1 VRVAGCDLACSYC
14 DTPDARPPDAGR
26 DMTVAEVLAR
36 LDETG
41 LPWCM
46 ITGGEPL
53 LQAEDVNALVVAL
66 IRRGHEVMVET
77 SGAHPIDLVDVRARR
92 IVDVK
97 TPGSGMAD
105 RMDWRNLERL
115 TPRDEVKFVL
125 TGRPDYDWAKEVVES
140 HGLVA
145 RCPVL
150 FGSADSAALVRR
162 PACGPLPSTLSPD
175 APAPFGLGL
184 AARAQGKRRV
194 ALAAC
199 PPVLP
204 PNRLRTAGR
213 DRPCHTLSAPA
224 LACGKG
230 LTPATQGAKNTSH
243 L

>member
-1 VRVAGCDLACSYC
+1 MRVFEIFRSIQGETTRAGVPMDFVRLAGCDLACTYC
-14 DTPDARPPDAGR
+14 DTPAARPPDAGR

-53 LQAEDVNALVVAL
+53 LQAEDVNALVVEL
-66 IRRGHEVMVET
+66 VRRGREVMVET
-77 SGAHPIDLVDVRARR
+77 SGTHPIDLVDARARR

-140 HGLVA
+140 HGLLA

-150 FGSADSAALVRR
+150 FGSAWPLLDPKALAGWLIEDALAVR
-162 PACGPLPSTLSPD
+162 LNLQIHKM
-175 APAPFGLGL
+175 LGL
-184 AARAQGKRRV
+184 
-194 ALAAC
+194 
-199 PPVLP
+199 P
-204 PNRLRTAGR
+204 
-213 DRPCHTLSAPA
+213 
-224 LACGKG
+224 
-230 LTPATQGAKNTSH
+230 
-243 L
+243 

>member
-1 VRVAGCDLACSYC
+1 MRVFEIFRSIQGETTHVGLPMAFVRVAGCDLECSYC
-14 DTPDARPPDAGR
+14 DTPDARPPDAGH

-53 LQAEDVNALVVAL
+53 LQYAEVNALIGEL
-66 IRRGHEVMVET
+66 IAEGREVLVET
-77 SGAHPIDLVDVRARR
+77 SGAHPIDLVDARARR

-125 TGRPDYDWAKEVVES
+125 TGRPDYDWAKEVVRHHRLAE
-140 HGLVA
+140 

-150 FGSADSAALVRR
+150 FGAADLGAPVRR
-162 PACGPLPSTLSPD
+162 PACGPLPSTFSRD
-175 APAPFGLGL
+175 APAPLGPGL
-184 AARAQGKRRV
+184 AARTVAEWILAD
-194 ALAAC
+194 ALA
-199 PPVLP
+199 VRLNLQIHKMLGLP
-204 PNRLRTAGR
+204 
-213 DRPCHTLSAPA
+213 
-224 LACGKG
+224 
-230 LTPATQGAKNTSH
+230 
-243 L
+243 

>member
-1 VRVAGCDLACSYC
+1 MRVFEIFRSIQGETTRVGLPMAFVRVAGCDLACSYC

-53 LQAEDVNALVVAL
+53 LQSAEVNALIGEL
-66 IRRGHEVMVET
+66 IAEGREVLVET
-77 SGAHPIDLVDVRARR
+77 SGAHPIDLLDARARR

-150 FGSADSAALVRR
+150 FGSAWPLLDPKALARWIVEDTLPVR
-162 PACGPLPSTLSPD
+162 LNLQVHKM
-175 APAPFGLGL
+175 LGL
-184 AARAQGKRRV
+184 
-194 ALAAC
+194 
-199 PPVLP
+199 P
-204 PNRLRTAGR
+204 
-213 DRPCHTLSAPA
+213 
-224 LACGKG
+224 
-230 LTPATQGAKNTSH
+230 
-243 L
+243 

>member
-1 VRVAGCDLACSYC
+1 MRVFEIFRSIQGETTRVGLPMAFVRVAGCDLACSYC
-14 DTPDARPPDAGR
+14 DTPEARPSDAGR

-53 LQAEDVNALVVAL
+53 LQPQDVNALVVEL
-66 IRRGHEVMVET
+66 VRRGREVMVET
-77 SGAHPIDLVDVRARR
+77 SGAHPIDLVDARARR

-140 HGLVA
+140 HGLAA

-150 FGSADSAALVRR
+150 FGSAWPLLDPKALAGWLIEDALPVR
-162 PACGPLPSTLSPD
+162 LNLQIHKM
-175 APAPFGLGL
+175 LGL
-184 AARAQGKRRV
+184 
-194 ALAAC
+194 
-199 PPVLP
+199 P
-204 PNRLRTAGR
+204 
-213 DRPCHTLSAPA
+213 
-224 LACGKG
+224 
-230 LTPATQGAKNTSH
+230 
-243 L
+243 

>member
-1 VRVAGCDLACSYC
+1 MRVFEIFRSIQGETTRVGLPMAFVRVAGCDLACSYC
-14 DTPDARPPDAGR
+14 DTPDARPTDAGR

-53 LQAEDVNALVVAL
+53 LQAEDVNALVVEL
-66 IRRGHEVMVET
+66 VRRGREVMVET
-77 SGAHPIDLVDVRARR
+77 SGAHPIDLVDARARR
-92 IVDVK
+92 IVDIK

-140 HGLVA
+140 HGLLA

-150 FGSADSAALVRR
+150 FGAARPLLDPKALAGWLIEDPGASRR
-162 PACGPLPSTLSPD
+162 AGIRLNLQIHKM
-175 APAPFGLGL
+175 LGL
-184 AARAQGKRRV
+184 
-194 ALAAC
+194 
-199 PPVLP
+199 P
-204 PNRLRTAGR
+204 
-213 DRPCHTLSAPA
+213 
-224 LACGKG
+224 
-230 LTPATQGAKNTSH
+230 
-243 L
+243 